1 MKFDA
6 RTGKFYYINHYTKT
20 TTWEDPRDRY
30 QQIGKAGSKEKENT
44 RPGADR
50 EEAGLHQ
57 TSSMAP
63 LANQQVASMRR
74 ELEAEQ
80 ESRNQRASSPLN
92 GRSNTPQMGYAG
104 AHSSLGRLQLD
115 TTDPYDSPL
124 PSQRSTLRRD
134 SHILAEIS
142 EIDSNFTSQEAVGN
156 DRISQR
162 QDTAKLDNFAAMR
175 TNRWD
180 DLVKNDQ
187 LKSKK
192 KSEFQPLQGYQ
203 ILNTAYTNNF
213 DAMRA
218 SQPESNNLIVDN
230 FTTAI
235 GLDTENIHMDESNAL
250 NELNDILNI
259 VNDTVQE
266 YDQDSMNNDPDQPV
280 KMETFD
286 LFPDEN
292 KEKIVV
298 DKKSDNLSNMTLQQ
312 FKDCRYLKSVFP
324 TVEEYLLLDV
334 LANSE
339 NNVQKTADKLSK
351 MGYVRRETPAAPR
364 LHAKRKEEERL
375 AEKRTPLPKP
385 PPIKTEKEKAD
396 LRRKMKEKYEKKFNI
411 PERILFMALE
421 SVLFDEDQA
430 NNLIQ
435 SMIED
440 DMKRQKAKEAEKARE
455 RAEKKK
461 SPKPMRKVVEAERP
475 KPSSP
480 KRVPRQTAA
489 AQDKRGFSKQ
499 NVKIYESE
507 TTDGSKDTECRSLA
521 KGPNPALRKGPN
533 DDLLLTD
540 YVTWNGPN
548 ASLRKGANASV
559 AKGPNPANR
568 RGPSGSAGAKGPNP
582 ENRKGPQGLAKGSIY
597 SSFKAELPLRAN

>member
-44 RPGADR
+44 RPGVDR

-156 DRISQR
+156 DRISKR

-180 DLVKNDQ
+180 DLVNNDQ

-192 KSEFQPLQGYQ
+192 KSQFQPLQGYQ
-203 ILNTAYTNNF
+203 IVNTAYTNNF
-213 DAMRA
+213 AAMRA

-230 FTTAI
+230 LTTAI

-250 NELNDILNI
+250 NELNDILN
-259 VNDTVQE
+259 NLNHTVQE

-280 KMETFD
+280 KMETLD

-292 KEKIVV
+292 NEKIVV

-597 SSFKAELPLRAN
+597 SSFKAELPPRAN